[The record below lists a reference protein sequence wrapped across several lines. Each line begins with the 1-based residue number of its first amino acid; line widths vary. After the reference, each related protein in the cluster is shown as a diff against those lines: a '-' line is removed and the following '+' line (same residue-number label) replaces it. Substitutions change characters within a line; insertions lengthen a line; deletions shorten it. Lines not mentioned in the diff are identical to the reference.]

1 MSHTHIEDV
10 LDVAAIS
17 PLSIN
22 KGELEKSE
30 WIAICWKKK
39 KKKKYGICK
48 NCSTSNFILRTVKML
63 CLCASLWVREHEHE
77 CEKPNQI
84 QSLPSWGHKEHI
96 HSWMQHLYPTYE
108 IWNFAVYRNK
118 LCQKK
123 CVA

>member
-39 KKKKYGICK
+39 KKKVWY
-48 NCSTSNFILRTVKML
+48 M
-63 CLCASLWVREHEHE
+63 
-77 CEKPNQI
+77 
-84 QSLPSWGHKEHI
+84 
-96 HSWMQHLYPTYE
+96 
-108 IWNFAVYRNK
+108 
-118 LCQKK
+118 
-123 CVA
+123 